1 MRQTCDRTLVNR
13 VLSGNGNAFREL
25 VTDYQRLVAHVV
37 FRMVRNE
44 SDREDLC
51 QEILVRVYQNLSGFE
66 FKSKLSTWIA
76 RIAFN
81 TCSNYLDKKKCP
93 LYDDIT
99 PEDRSIEDVE
109 TYELGPEDF
118 AISSDIAD
126 RVHEE
131 IAELPVTYRTIL
143 TLYHLD
149 EMTYREIGE
158 ITGLPDGT
166 VKSYLF
172 RARRLLREL
181 LLKKY
186 SVEEL
191 WD

>member
-1 MRQTCDRTLVNR
+1 MRQTNDRVLVR
-13 VLSGNGNAFREL
+13 KVLSGNGDAFRNLIE
-25 VTDYQRLVAHVV
+25 DYQRLVAHVV
-37 FRMVRNE
+37 FRMVNNRA
-44 SDREDLC
+44 DREDLC
-51 QEILVRVYQNLSGFE
+51 QEIFIRVYQNLGGFQ

-76 RIAFN
+76 RVAFN

-93 LYDDIT
+93 LYDDLT
-99 PEDRSIEDVE
+99 PEDHSIEDVMSDGC
-109 TYELGPEDF
+109 GPEEF
-118 AISSDIAD
+118 AISADIAE
-126 RVHEE
+126 RIHEE
-131 IAELPVTYRTIL
+131 IAELPTAYRTIL

-158 ITGLPDGT
+158 ITNLPEGT

-172 RARRLLREL
+172 RARKQLKDR

-186 SVEEL
+186 CVEEL